1 MIISCH
7 LRNKTSLPR
16 LSPTCSQAPPL
27 RRSDVPPSAAP
38 RPSARAQHI
47 PCGRGD
53 PLRVAI
59 KWGNPGDGAQCP
71 TMTNNLANNLAK
83 ELQS

>member
-16 LSPTCSQAPPL
+16 LSPKCSQAPPL
-27 RRSDVPPSAAP
+27 RRSDVPPSAAHP
-38 RPSARAQHI
+38 SQPSARAQHI
-47 PCGRGD
+47 PCGTRGD
-53 PLRVAI
+53 PLKDFQVG
-59 KWGNPGDGAQCP
+59 KSGGWCP
-71 TMTNNLANNLAK
+71 TMTNNLAK